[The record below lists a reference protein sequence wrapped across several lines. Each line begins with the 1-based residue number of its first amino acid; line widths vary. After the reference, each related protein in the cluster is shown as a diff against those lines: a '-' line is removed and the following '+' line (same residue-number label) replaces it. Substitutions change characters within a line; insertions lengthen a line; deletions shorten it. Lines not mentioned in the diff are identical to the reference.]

1 MPQLPRNLDLG
12 RGISAVGKT
21 FHSKVDE
28 YNIHQATEI
37 LRSHIFF
44 FKQHLTTA
52 LVKVHSD
59 KVTGNGSPIHI
70 REKCFFW
77 RQCGNITLLKLQ
89 HS

>member
-44 FKQHLTTA
+44 LNST
-52 LVKVHSD
+52 
-59 KVTGNGSPIHI
+59 
-70 REKCFFW
+70 
-77 RQCGNITLLKLQ
+77 
-89 HS
+89 